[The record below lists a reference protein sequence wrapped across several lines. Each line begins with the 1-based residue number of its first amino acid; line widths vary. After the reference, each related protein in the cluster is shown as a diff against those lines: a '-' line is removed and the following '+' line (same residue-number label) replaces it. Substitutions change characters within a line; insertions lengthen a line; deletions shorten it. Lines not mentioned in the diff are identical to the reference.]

1 MLNATGIENGEYLE
15 YKGRP
20 LVRQG
25 DDIYYGDL
33 QDKHYVFMMIM
44 SDKKIADETVPDMI
58 MVQLIEST
66 TKQLKQQTT
75 VKGLAEALEY
85 AEAWL
90 NRFNK

>member
-1 MLNATGIENGEYLE
+1 MLKASGIENNEFLE

-33 QDKHYVFMMIM
+33 ADKHYVFMMIM
-44 SDKKIADETVPDMI
+44 SDKKIGDETVPDMI
-58 MVQLIEST
+58 MIQLIESA
-66 TKQLKQQTT
+66 TKTPKNQAT

-85 AEAWL
+85 ADAWL

>member
-1 MLNATGIENGEYLE
+1 MLKASGIENNEFLE

-33 QDKHYVFMMIM
+33 ADKHYVFMMIM
-44 SDKKIADETVPDMI
+44 SDKKIGEETVPDMI
-58 MVQLIEST
+58 MIQLIESA
-66 TKQLKQQTT
+66 TKTPKNQST

-85 AEAWL
+85 ADAWL

>member
-1 MLNATGIENGEYLE
+1 MLNTTGIENGEFIE

-33 QDKHYVFMMIM
+33 SDKHYVFMMIM
-44 SDKKIADETVPDMI
+44 SDKKLGDETVPDMI
-58 MVQLIEST
+58 MIQLIDSAS
-66 TKQLKQQTT
+66 KQPKNQTT

-85 AEAWL
+85 ADAWL

>member
-1 MLNATGIENGEYLE
+1 MIKATGIENGEFLE

-20 LVRQG
+20 LVRQN
-25 DDIYYGDL
+25 DDLYYGDL
-33 QDKHYVFMMIM
+33 SDKYYVFMMIM

-58 MVQLIEST
+58 MIQLIESAS
-66 TKQLKQQTT
+66 KLPKNQAT

-85 AEAWL
+85 ADAWL

>member
-1 MLNATGIENGEYLE
+1 MIKATGIGNGEFLE

-20 LVRQG
+20 LVRK
-25 DDIYYGDL
+25 DDDLYYGDL
-33 QDKHYVFMMIM
+33 SEKHYVFMMIM

-58 MVQLIEST
+58 MIQLIESA
-66 TKQLKQQTT
+66 TKQPKNQAT

-85 AEAWL
+85 ADAWL

>member
-1 MLNATGIENGEYLE
+1 MIKATGIENSEFLE

-20 LVRQG
+20 LVRQK
-25 DDIYYGDL
+25 DDLYYGDL
-33 QDKHYVFMMIM
+33 SDKYYVFMMIM

-58 MVQLIEST
+58 MIQLIESAS
-66 TKQLKQQTT
+66 KLPKNQAT

-85 AEAWL
+85 ADAWL

>member
-1 MLNATGIENGEYLE
+1 MLKATGIENEEFLE

-33 QDKHYVFMMIM
+33 NDKHYVFMMIM

-58 MVQLIEST
+58 MIQLIDSS
-66 TKQLKQQTT
+66 TKQPKNQTT

-85 AEAWL
+85 ADAWL